1 MAVHVALLAL
11 AVTGIAALLSVASTM
26 AAVRTNAVRFAFVAV
41 AFAVFAVRGALVVA
55 DGVGWFESPI
65 AWDAWSVG
73 LDAAVVAALYLG
85 VVKR

>member
-11 AVTGIAALLSVASTM
+11 AVTGVAALLSVVSVL
-26 AAVRTNAVRFAFVAV
+26 AAIRTNAVRFGFVAV
-41 AFAVFAVRGALVVA
+41 AFVVFAVRGALVVA
-55 DGVGWFESPI
+55 DGAGWFESPI

-73 LDAAVVAALYLG
+73 LDAVVVAALYLG